1 MTKKN
6 LMYMVI
12 LICIGLIPAGVWWYF
27 KKDVVV
33 DNFPVI
39 QFVSEKPKEMVAGA
53 EFKVLACKVLDGGVF
68 VVTLEN
74 RQTVEVRL
82 KSIAKQDAYPQVVEM
97 LKTVN
102 SPSVVLLRKIG
113 DYWIVDFNLTFQGKR
128 TTIVEWL
135 NTTGLLL

>member
-1 MTKKN
+1 MQSSK
-6 LMYMVI
+6 
-12 LICIGLIPAGVWWYF
+12 
-27 KKDVVV
+27 
-33 DNFPVI
+33 
-39 QFVSEKPKEMVAGA
+39 
-53 EFKVLACKVLDGGVF
+53 LACKVLDGGVF

>member
-53 EFKVLACKVLDGGVF
+53 EFKV
-68 VVTLEN
+68 
-74 RQTVEVRL
+74 
-82 KSIAKQDAYPQVVEM
+82 
-97 LKTVN
+97 
-102 SPSVVLLRKIG
+102 
-113 DYWIVDFNLTFQGKR
+113 
-128 TTIVEWL
+128 
-135 NTTGLLL
+135 GL